1 MLSHVTGQVFMRY
14 HGVAIFEARQL
25 VESEQGAT
33 LSDIEKT
40 IHLSSTDSNEK
51 AYDAKSKLLSSSV
64 VKSDECAEFPSDP
77 SRHITLPTTL
87 SEAALSVGER
97 TSNES
102 SDEGKDKEVRKPKT
116 KANSNVSND
125 SIELHSDTPFPSD
138 ELFVLHKEVFCQE
151 LCGELTTFGVRD
163 WVNPAVLLVSAAS
176 VAALIVG
183 SNLPVF
189 SFEAAGFI
197 ADLVEQNREFSELRE
212 TRSVFSLAQLLLS
225 EALLIGDAKKLIGMG
240 LLSFLLI
247 VVVVVAPIVHVGS
260 LLTQWFHPLNVDQ
273 LRRVNRMSEIL
284 HVWQCADVFLLSAIL
299 SAVQL
304 SSLSEFVIGKYCE
317 GLAAGVEVLE
327 NAGLLNVNGRTC
339 YAASGSVK
347 VGAVFLLVAV
357 CLISALR
364 LFVVEAVRQKLQQ
377 ADDTTTVASIRVNK
391 DYDANALSID
401 KETALRQINPP
412 KVSFVDRFR
421 WFLRPVAELISNETR
436 L

>member
-1 MLSHVTGQVFMRY
+1 MRY
-14 HGVAIFEARQL
+14 HGVAISEARQL

-33 LSDIEKT
+33 MPDIEKT

-64 VKSDECAEFPSDP
+64 VKSDECAGFPSDP
-77 SRHITLPTTL
+77 SRRITLLTTL
-87 SEAALSVGER
+87 SEAALTEVER

-102 SDEGKDKEVRKPKT
+102 SDEGKDEEVRKPKT
-116 KANSNVSND
+116 KSNSNVSND
-125 SIELHSDTPFPSD
+125 SIELHSDAPFPSD
-138 ELFVLHKEVFCQE
+138 EIFVLHKEVFCQE
-151 LCGELTTFGVRD
+151 SCGDLTTFGVKV
-163 WVNPAVLLVSAAS
+163 WVNPSVLLVSA
-176 VAALIVG
+176 VAVTALIVG

-197 ADLVEQNREFSELRE
+197 ADLIQQDRELSELRE

-225 EALLIGDAKKLIGMG
+225 EAMLIGDAKKLVGMG
-240 LLSFLLI
+240 ILSFLLI
-247 VVVVVAPIVHVGS
+247 VVVVVAPIAHVGS
-260 LLTQWFHPLNVDQ
+260 LLTQWFYPLNIDQ
-273 LRRVNRMSEIL
+273 LRRVNRMSEL
-284 HVWQCADVFLLSAIL
+284 MHVWQFAEVFLLSAIL
-299 SAVQL
+299 CAVQL

-327 NAGLLNVNGRTC
+327 NAGLLNINGGTC

-347 VGAVFLLVAV
+347 VGAVLLLVAV

-364 LFVVEAVRQKLQQ
+364 LFIVEAVGQKLQQ
-377 ADDTTTVASIRVNK
+377 VDDTTTVASICVNK
-391 DYDANALSID
+391 NDASALSID
-401 KETALRQINPP
+401 KEAALRQISPP

-421 WFLRPVAELISNETR
+421 LFLCPVAELVSNETR